1 MTSSPPDIPPPPQAA
16 PDPLVAAAEDAQSQ
30 WQRLGLRMRGITP
43 SGLARGVL
51 VAVVMI
57 GVGWLL
63 WNARAALLPFI
74 LGAFLAYALLPVVD
88 WLDRF
93 LPRPLVS
100 VLVVL
105 ATLAIA
111 ALFMVRAIP
120 AIASQMGQLTLSMPT
135 GERAQARMAD
145 LLAFSQTLPLPVQNI
160 IRTALEQEYAKF
172 QINLSTY
179 VEALVASAVASA
191 LQIFNFVALGLG
203 VLVSFPWVMAV
214 INDEPKGVQA
224 TRQLIPAAM
233 LPDVWAVVRIVD
245 RALRAFVSGQV
256 VLGIATGLAM
266 FVGVWTAARL
276 GWLSDN
282 YPGLIASVAGL
293 AQLIPAF
300 GPYLGAVGIFALGLL
315 VSWDR
320 AFILLGVYLLS
331 LLVVN
336 LLLGDRITRRII
348 PAHPVL
354 VAVIV
359 VAISQLGLVW
369 VLFAAPI
376 IAIVRDTA
384 LYFYGRLSQ
393 PPRPAGVLPSQPVPA
408 VPGAAASLP
417 VTTPLAP
424 PAPRRTVV
432 SGARYPPRPIPPL
445 PPPDGSL

>member
-30 WQRLGLRMRGITP
+30 WQRLGLRIRGITP

-105 ATLAIA
+105 GFLGLVTLFLWQAIPTIA
-111 ALFMVRAIP
+111 AQL
-120 AIASQMGQLTLSMPT
+120 GQLTLTLPT
-135 GERAQARMAD
+135 GERAQARIAD
-145 LLAFSQTLPLPVQNI
+145 VLAYARTLPMPVQNA
-160 IRTALEQEYAKF
+160 IRAVLEQEYGKF
-172 QINLSTY
+172 QTNLSSYFEGLIAT
-179 VEALVASAVASA
+179 AMTGLVQV
-191 LQIFNFVALGLG
+191 FNLVALGLA
-203 VLVSFPWVMAV
+203 VLVSFPWVMSV
-214 INDEPKGVQA
+214 INEEPKGVRL
-224 TRQLIPAAM
+224 TRQLIPEAVRT
-233 LPDVWAVVRIVD
+233 DVWAVVRIVD
-245 RALRAFVSGQV
+245 RALRAFISGQV
-256 VLGIATGLAM
+256 VLGIATGLLV
-266 FVGVWTAARL
+266 FIVVWLAVRL
-276 GWLSDN
+276 GWIVDGF
-282 YPGLIASVAGL
+282 PAIVASIAGL

-300 GPYLGAVGIFALGLL
+300 GPYLGAVAVFGLGLL
-315 VSWDR
+315 TSWER
-320 AFILLGVYLLS
+320 AFILLGLYLLS
-331 LLVVN
+331 VFVVN
-336 LLLGDRITRRII
+336 LFLGDRITRRVI

-376 IAIVRDTA
+376 IAILRDTV

-393 PPRPAGVLPSQPVPA
+393 PPRPAGALPSQPVSTA
-408 VPGAAASLP
+408 TGAASSLP

-432 SGARYPPRPIPPL
+432 SGARYPPRPIASP
-445 PPPDGSL
+445 PPPDSSL